1 MAQDMTGAKN
11 DLKKKERKKKSGVA
25 KKKGFFATMWKH
37 RVLLLMCTPAILFF
51 IAFSYLPMPGAYI
64 AFTNFSYNKG
74 IFGSP
79 FVGFQNFKFLFTSG
93 QLGLLTRNT
102 ILYNVAFII
111 CGNVLQIFVAILIN
125 ELRARWFKKV
135 SQTVMFLPYFIS
147 AVIVGLMTY
156 NLFNY
161 EYGFINTLLKLG
173 GNDPVKFYSEPTF
186 WPPMIILVHL
196 WQSTGYGSIVYFAA
210 IMGIDKQVIEAARV
224 DGANG
229 FQKIFHVILPSLKP
243 TIIILLLFSMG
254 GILRGNFGMFWNI
267 IGANSLLFNTT
278 DIIETYVYRS
288 MLLNFNFTT
297 ASAVGLY
304 QSIFGFGLVMTV
316 NWVVKRIDED
326 YGLF

>member
-1 MAQDMTGAKN
+1 MVQETSVINEETSEGKTV
-11 DLKKKERKKKSGVA
+11 KIK
-25 KKKGFFATMWKH
+25 KKKGPFQRLWKH
-37 RVLLLMCTPAILFF
+37 RVLLLMCLPAIIFF
-51 IAFSYLPMPGAYI
+51 IIFSYLPMPGAYI
-64 AFTNFSYNKG
+64 AFTNFSYAKG

-79 FVGFQNFKFLFTSG
+79 FIGIQNFKFLFTSG
-93 QLGLLTRNT
+93 QIGLLTRNT
-102 ILYNVAFII
+102 VLFNLAFIM
-111 CGNVLQIFVAILIN
+111 CGNVLQITMAILIN
-125 ELRARWFKKV
+125 ELRSKLFKKT
-135 SQTVMFLPYFIS
+135 SQTFMFLPYFIS
-147 AVIVGLMTY
+147 AVIIGLMTY

-161 EYGFINTLLKLG
+161 EYGFVNTLLEFFGK
-173 GNDPVKFYSEPTF
+173 DPVKFYSQPSF
-186 WPPMIILVHL
+186 WPPIIVLVHL

-210 IMGIDKQVIEAARV
+210 IMGIDAEIIEAARV

-229 FQKIFHVILPSLKP
+229 FQKIYHIILPSLKP

-304 QSIFGFGLVMTV
+304 QSIFGFTLVMTV
-316 NWVVKRIDED
+316 NWIVKKIEED
-326 YGLF
+326 YALF